1 MSAWSG
7 YSASYTGFFAM
18 YMQAFAPAT
27 VIGVAGCVIGNN
39 DNVGDLLVPALSSLA
54 GASMLGLSQGIS
66 PSADA
71 SANRMKN
78 SVMIGVGAA
87 AGPYLWT
94 KNTTTAAIFGAA
106 AAGYYYWISKPISSS
121 TPTGQISV

>member
-39 DNVGDLLVPALSSLA
+39 DNVGDLLVPALTSLT
-54 GASMLGLSQGIS
+54 GVSLIGLTQRIS
-66 PSADA
+66 PSHDA
-71 SANRMKN
+71 SADRMKN
-78 SVMIGVGAA
+78 AAMLGVGAA